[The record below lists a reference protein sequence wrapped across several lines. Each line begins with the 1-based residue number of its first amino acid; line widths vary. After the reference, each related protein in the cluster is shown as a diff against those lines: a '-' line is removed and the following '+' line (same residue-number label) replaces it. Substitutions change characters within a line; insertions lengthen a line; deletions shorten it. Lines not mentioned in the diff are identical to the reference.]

1 MRCRTCNKEFLLEDK
16 DAGSDFEVSGVCSKE
31 CLFELKQ
38 RVEYYTR
45 QMDKDY
51 EIMMEKHI
59 DQQEQME
66 FDYYDD

>member
-1 MRCRTCNKEFLLEDK
+1 
-16 DAGSDFEVSGVCSKE
+16 
-31 CLFELKQ
+31 
-38 RVEYYTR
+38 
-45 QMDKDY
+45 MDKDY